1 MIGTG
6 DKMKRLLASYRDYP
20 WEGISVFSVLLGLA
34 SVIGLYIFAL
44 ICLLSPGEDGAEV
57 SGAMTRAYQACMLAK
72 ELLGA
77 TVIPVLLCELL
88 LIRTNCKCRK
98 KPKK

>member
-1 MIGTG
+1 
-6 DKMKRLLASYRDYP
+6 
-20 WEGISVFSVLLGLA
+20 
-34 SVIGLYIFAL
+34 
-44 ICLLSPGEDGAEV
+44 
-57 SGAMTRAYQACMLAK
+57 MLAK